1 MGYATRTIDWDVAG
15 LAGIGYVEGVGADV
29 SFFRFRSQTARVEE
43 AFVSLTAAAGVS
55 LGAGQVGAM
64 DSAVQQMLG
73 RSRPGSL
80 ACTPIDTLTEFSFWA
95 LHGCL
100 FTIMQ
105 KAVTASVGYAEAYIT
120 AVTWSLGHLFQR
132 QNCSG
137 FIAGVQASVI
147 MSIGTLRS
155 LTYFGTWR

>member
-1 MGYATRTIDWDVAG
+1 MSGVARTQLQIWTTATLDRRHNEYLCGLLWVSPELFPSVTLSQGRWEMGYATRTIDWDVAG

-80 ACTPIDTLTEFSFWA
+80 ACTPIDTLTEFSFWV
-95 LHGCL
+95 
-100 FTIMQ
+100 I
-105 KAVTASVGYAEAYIT
+105 
-120 AVTWSLGHLFQR
+120 
-132 QNCSG
+132 CSC
-137 FIAGVQASVI
+137 
-147 MSIGTLRS
+147 
-155 LTYFGTWR
+155 